1 MKSVHPKTEH
11 FKNKSYVFTGS
22 TLCRS
27 NLKTV
32 FCVVSFVAAFRLV
45 TQRSSP
51 QFCVPQKQ
59 IKCFVSTLRQSN
71 KKRQQSHRPYCGL
84 GFVKDWLRFPNLFRS
99 TSNHTW
105 NLQYEER
112 FEKFCF
118 CDQLLWTKGQ
128 TVKAKAAFSIPQSGL
143 VKTTDLKVTLLLL
156 NARTLFQDYRWTPV

>member
-32 FCVVSFVAAFRLV
+32 FCVVSFAAAFRLV

-51 QFCVPQKQ
+51 QFCGPQKQ

-105 NLQYEER
+105 NLQCEER

-156 NARTLFQDYRWTPV
+156 NARTLF